1 MLKASKHFEQASK
14 LVFVKK
20 NLDSE
25 DLERKRNRFTFGEKE
40 KEDPVVGTSTSS
52 SAITANNCTSV
63 SGTSTSIASAP
74 TAPSTAQEIDW
85 SDGQE
90 SVISG
95 FHQVIAFSASE
106 DSEEE
111 NEICDD
117 VFVQIDLDA
126 INFEDEVKAVEKLLC
141 SYQHQE

>member
-1 MLKASKHFEQASK
+1 MLQ
-14 LVFVKK
+14 V
-20 NLDSE
+20 
-25 DLERKRNRFTFGEKE
+25 
-40 KEDPVVGTSTSS
+40 P
-52 SAITANNCTSV
+52 
-63 SGTSTSIASAP
+63 P

-106 DSEEE
+106 DSEEDSEE